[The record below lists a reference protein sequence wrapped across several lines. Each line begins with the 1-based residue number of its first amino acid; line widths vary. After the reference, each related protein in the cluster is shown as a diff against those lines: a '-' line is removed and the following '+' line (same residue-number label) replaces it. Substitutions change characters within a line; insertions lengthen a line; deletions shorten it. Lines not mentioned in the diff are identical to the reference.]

1 MTTVSFNIHVESL
14 PLNNSNAAD
23 TAIEINQSVV
33 LGLGFGMSEISVDR
47 LLVINEQEI
56 TNVRTFQRPSPGIN
70 RGSENML

>member
-1 MTTVSFNIHVESL
+1 MTTFSFNIESL
-14 PLNNSNAAD
+14 PLNNNNTAD

-47 LLVINEQEI
+47 LLVIYEQEI